1 MIQAT
6 RIPMPPSGLVR
17 VPTAELPVAVHLSG
31 APLDT
36 FAAALDR
43 GRQAEVARAER
54 EAAYA
59 EAIAYPAQALSMA
72 VDQLNDA
79 RERAEEALSADAVA
93 LGVEIARQILK
104 IEVEAANYD
113 LEKIVRATLAASE
126 VKRGHCIVHVHP
138 DDAAMLESV
147 VFRDETVVS
156 SDGEIPRG
164 TVQVETPRGLLV
176 REPNAA
182 LEEIREQLLEDL
194 V

>member
-1 MIQAT
+1 MIQVT
-6 RIPMPPSGLVR
+6 RIPLPASGFVR
-17 VPTAELPVAVHLSG
+17 VRTAESPVSAHRSG
-31 APLDT
+31 VTLDQ
-36 FAAALDR
+36 FAAALDDK
-43 GRQAEVARAER
+43 RQAEVARVQR
-54 EAAYA
+54 DAAYE
-59 EAIAYPAQALSMA
+59 EATANAAKALSMA
-72 VDQLNDA
+72 VDRLDEA
-79 RERAEEALSADAVA
+79 RERAEEALSADAVS

-104 IEVEAANYD
+104 IEIDASNYG

-138 DDAAMLESV
+138 KDAVMLESV

-156 SDGEIPRG
+156 ADGDIPRG